1 MQKNS
6 THSYGN
12 LLHERIAF
20 QTGKTKKKMIYRH
33 SFCRTFRK
41 VVFCCELRYVNVENM
56 FKGSNSGLMLSD
68 GDHNL

>member
-1 MQKNS
+1 MQKIS

-20 QTGKTKKKMIYRH
+20 QTGKTKKIIFCH

-41 VVFCCELRYVNVENM
+41 VVFCGELHYINVENM
-56 FKGSNSGLMLSD
+56 FKGSNSGLTLSD
-68 GDHNL
+68 GDQNL